1 MKPSQKDEIMTSF
14 SKGDIQ
20 VLVSTT
26 VVEVGVNVPNATVM
40 MVENAD
46 RFGLAQLH
54 QLSGLVGLGDS
65 QSYCIFVQGTEGE
78 DTKKRLEILNQ
89 SNDGFFIA
97 GEDLKLRG
105 PGDLFGVR
113 QSGLMEFKIGDIY
126 QDADVLKAASE
137 AVSEILKL
145 DEKLELSQH
154 EQLKERIEYYGRGG
168 LENIS
173 I

>member
-1 MKPSQKDEIMTSF
+1 MTSF
-14 SKGDIQ
+14 AKGEIQ
-20 VLVSTT
+20 ILVSTT

-40 MVENAD
+40 MIENAD

-54 QLSGLVGLGDS
+54 QLRGRVGRGDA
-65 QSYCIFVQGTEGE
+65 QSYCIFVQGTQGE
-78 DTKKRLEILNQ
+78 ETKKRLEILNQ

-97 GEDLKLRG
+97 EEDLKLRG
-105 PGDLFGVR
+105 PGDLFGIR

-126 QDADVLKAASE
+126 QDADVLKCASGAAE
-137 AVSEILKL
+137 EILEL
-145 DEKLELSQH
+145 DRTLSLSQYR
-154 EQLKERIEYYGRGG
+154 ELRDRIECYGRDG